1 MIPKTADGRVLFAIP
16 WQQHLIVGTTDVH
29 VQDTDWEP
37 QPTPAEIGFI
47 VETARGVLGEAI
59 GETDVTQTFAGLR
72 PLVARGTAGATKTLS
87 REHAIVIEHGNLV
100 TITGGKWTTYRR
112 MAFDALEQAR
122 ARGLLKTG
130 PCVTE
135 TLPIDVD
142 LALEAACR
150 AAGGPGPVDP
160 AALLAYRELAHRHE
174 QARNVDDFLSRRLR
188 VGLTD
193 RRAAEALRP
202 ALAV

>member
-16 WQQHLIVGTTDVH
+16 WQKHLIVGTTDVP
-29 VQDTDWEP
+29 VQEIDPEP
-37 QPTPAEIGFI
+37 QPTLEEIGFI

-59 GETDVTQTFAGLR
+59 GESDITQTFAGLR

-122 ARGLLKTG
+122 ARGLLSTG
-130 PCVTE
+130 PCITE
-135 TLPIDVD
+135 ALPIDVD
-142 LALEAACR
+142 PGLEAVCR
-150 AAGGPGPVDP
+150 AAGESGQVDP
-160 AALLAYRELAHRHE
+160 EALLAYRELARRHE
-174 QARNVDDFLSRRLR
+174 QARSVDDVLFRRLR

-193 RRAAEALRP
+193 RRAAEALRTS
-202 ALAV
+202 LAF